1 MGLQEDATSKINQA
15 TEELDAEA
23 AKGPAQVQAD
33 KTAELYVLYKEAQD
47 NMISAPDEYVAAKTA
62 YLLSRDGQEGL
73 SSYYDQEARKLKKSQ
88 QEDFKQMVDEA
99 TASSETFKTGS
110 NYAIKAQDIYLTQLT
125 TYTGDVNEITLLQ
138 SEKNTAERKSYYLH
152 KVGDETETWDGVL
165 TVYIIALGAVYAY
178 HVLFELGHYRSI
190 PAWTGLV
197 LILLS
202 SYLLPRIVAFL
213 IGIKPAMNIY
223 TTWAQ
228 PTPVWTGSAVRYD
241 PTAVKTGTVI

>member
-1 MGLQEDATSKINQA
+1 MGLQEDATSNINKTTA
-15 TEELDAEA
+15 ELDAEA
-23 AKGPAQVQAD
+23 AKGPAQLQAD
-33 KTAELYVLYKEAQD
+33 KTADLFVLYKEAQE
-47 NMISAPDEYVAAKTA
+47 NMILAPEDYVAAKMA
-62 YLLSRDGQEGL
+62 YLLSRDGEEGV
-73 SSYYDQEARKLKKSQ
+73 SSYYDQEARKLNTSQ

-99 TASSETFKTGS
+99 TASAETFKTVS
-110 NYAIKAQDIYLTQLT
+110 NYARKAQDMYLTQLRS
-125 TYTGDVNEITLLQ
+125 YAGDVNEITLMQ

-165 TVYIIALGAVYAY
+165 TVYIIALGFVYAY
-178 HVLFELGHYRSI
+178 HVLYELGHFRSI

>member
-1 MGLQEDATSKINQA
+1 MGLQEDTLAKINERKA
-15 TEELDAEA
+15 ELDEEA

-33 KTAELYVLYKEAQD
+33 KTAELYAVYKEAQN

-62 YLLSRDGQEGL
+62 YLLSRDGEDGL
-73 SSYYDQEARKLKKSQ
+73 KSYYDQEARALKTTE
-88 QEDFKQMVDEA
+88 QEDFKKMVDEA
-99 TASSETFKTGS
+99 TASAETFKTVS
-110 NYAIKAQDIYLTQLT
+110 NYAIKAQDMYLTQLNSYAGDLNEVT
-125 TYTGDVNEITLLQ
+125 TLQ

-152 KVGDETETWDGVL
+152 KVGDETATWDGIL
-165 TVYIIALGAVYAY
+165 TVYIVALAFVYAY
-178 HVLFELGHYRSI
+178 HVLYELGHFRSI

-228 PTPVWTGSAVRYD
+228 PSAIWTGSAIRYD
-241 PTAVKTGTVI
+241 PNAVKTGTVI